1 VIDYLRNAGGPD
13 RDADKKR
20 IFLLRADGS
29 VISRQYNNVSAAH
42 IYPGDTIVVPP
53 VIDKRAALQR
63 IASIASI
70 VGNLGLGAATIA
82 ILAR

>member
-1 VIDYLRNAGGPD
+1 MTTADSGPD

-29 VISRQYNNVSAAH
+29 VVSRQYNKVDEAR

-53 VIDKRAALQR
+53 IIDKRAVLQR
-63 IASIASI
+63 ITALATII
-70 VGNLGLGAATIA
+70 GNFALGAAA
-82 ILAR
+82 IDLFTR